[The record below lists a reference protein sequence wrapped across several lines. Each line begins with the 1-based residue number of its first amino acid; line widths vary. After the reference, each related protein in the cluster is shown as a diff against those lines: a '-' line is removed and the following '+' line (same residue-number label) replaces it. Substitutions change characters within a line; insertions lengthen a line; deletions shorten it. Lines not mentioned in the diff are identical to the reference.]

1 MKKKILAIIGARS
14 GSKELIN
21 KNIRKLGNKPLMGW
35 IISVAKKSKLINR
48 IIVSTDSVKYATIA
62 NKFGAE
68 TPILRP
74 KQLAKDNS
82 RELDFIKHM
91 LNYLDKKENFKPD
104 IIVRLLATCPF
115 QKPKDIDKLIKLIL
129 NNKYDSAAIVSKARQ
144 HPEKA
149 LKIIGNKNKRLV
161 SYIGN
166 RGIDVGSNNN
176 RQAYYPAYF
185 RANVICCKTNVIYEN
200 NSLTGKKVG
209 FLIISSKYLVDIDN
223 ILDFEFAKFLI
234 KKFKSKL

>member
-1 MKKKILAIIGARS
+1 MKNKILAIIGARS

-21 KNIRKLGNKPLMGW
+21 KNIKKLGNKPLMAW
-35 IISVAKKSKLINR
+35 IIGAAKKSKLINR
-48 IIVSTDSVKYATIA
+48 VIISTDSVKYAKIA

-115 QKPKDIDKLIKLIL
+115 QKPKDIDKLIKFIL
-129 NNKYDSAAIVSKARQ
+129 KKKYDSVVIISRARQ

-149 LKIIGNKNKRLV
+149 LKIVGNKNKRLV
-161 SYIGN
+161 SYINNKGT
-166 RGIDVGSNNN
+166 DVGSNNN
-176 RQAYYPAYF
+176 RQAYTPAYF
-185 RANVICCKTNVIYEN
+185 RANVIACRPDVIKKN
-200 NSLTGKKVG
+200 NSLTSKKVG
-209 FLIISSKYLVDIDN
+209 YLIISQSNAIDIDN
-223 ILDFEFAKFLI
+223 EIDFKIAKYYKTNI
-234 KKFKSKL
+234 

>member
-1 MKKKILAIIGARS
+1 MKNKILAIIGARS
-14 GSKELIN
+14 GSKELIS
-21 KNIRKLGNKPLMGW
+21 KNIKKLGNKPLMAW
-35 IISVAKKSKLINR
+35 IIGAAKKSKLINR
-48 IIVSTDSVKYATIA
+48 VIVSTDSVKYAKIA

-115 QKPKDIDKLIKLIL
+115 QKTKDIDKLIKLIL
-129 NNKYDSAAIVSKARQ
+129 KKKYESAVIISKARQ

-149 LKIIGNKNKRLV
+149 LKIVGNKNKRLV
-161 SYIGN
+161 SYISNKGT
-166 RGIDVGSNNN
+166 DVGSNNN
-176 RQAYYPAYF
+176 RQAYTPAYF
-185 RANVICCKTNVIYEN
+185 RANVIACRPDVIKKN
-200 NSLTGKKVG
+200 NSLTSKKVG
-209 FLIISSKYLVDIDN
+209 YLIISTNNFVDIDSEIDFKIAKYYRTN
-223 ILDFEFAKFLI
+223 I
-234 KKFKSKL
+234 

>member
-1 MKKKILAIIGARS
+1 MKNKILAIIGARS

-21 KNIRKLGNKPLMGW
+21 KNIKKLGNKPLMAW
-35 IISVAKKSKLINR
+35 IIGAAKKSKLINR
-48 IIVSTDSVKYATIA
+48 VIISTDSVKYAKIA

-129 NNKYDSAAIVSKARQ
+129 KKKYDSAVIISRARQ

-149 LKIIGNKNKRLV
+149 LKIFGNKNKRLV
-161 SYIGN
+161 SYINNKGT
-166 RGIDVGSNNN
+166 DVGSNNN
-176 RQAYYPAYF
+176 RQAYAPAYF
-185 RANVICCKTNVIYEN
+185 RANVIACRPEVIKKY
-200 NSLTGKKVG
+200 NSLTDKNVG
-209 FLIISSKYLVDIDN
+209 YLIISSNNFVDIDSEIDFKIANYYRTN
-223 ILDFEFAKFLI
+223 I
-234 KKFKSKL
+234 

>member
-1 MKKKILAIIGARS
+1 MKNKILAIIGARS

-21 KNIRKLGNKPLMGW
+21 KNIKKLGNKPLMAW
-35 IISVAKKSKLINR
+35 IIGAAKKSKLINR
-48 IIVSTDSVKYATIA
+48 VIISTDSVKYAKIA

-129 NNKYDSAAIVSKARQ
+129 KKKYDSAVIISRARQ

-149 LKIIGNKNKRLV
+149 LKIVGNKNKRLV
-161 SYIGN
+161 SYINNKGT
-166 RGIDVGSNNN
+166 DVGSNNN
-176 RQAYYPAYF
+176 RQAYTPAYF
-185 RANVICCKTNVIYEN
+185 RANVIACRPDVIKKN
-200 NSLTGKKVG
+200 NSLTSKKVG
-209 FLIISSKYLVDIDN
+209 YLIISQSNAIDIDN
-223 ILDFEFAKFLI
+223 EIDFKIAKYYKTNI
-234 KKFKSKL
+234 

>member
-1 MKKKILAIIGARS
+1 MKNKILAIIGARS

-21 KNIRKLGNKPLMGW
+21 KNIKKLGNKPLMAW
-35 IISVAKKSKLINR
+35 IIGAAKKSKLINR
-48 IIVSTDSVKYATIA
+48 VIVSTDSVKYAKIA

-115 QKPKDIDKLIKLIL
+115 QKTKDIDKLIKLIL
-129 NNKYDSAAIVSKARQ
+129 KKKYESAVIISKARQ

-149 LKIIGNKNKRLV
+149 LKIVGNKNKRLV
-161 SYIGN
+161 SYISNKGT
-166 RGIDVGSNNN
+166 DVGSNNN
-176 RQAYYPAYF
+176 RQAYTPAYF
-185 RANVICCKTNVIYEN
+185 RANVIACRPDVIKKN
-200 NSLTGKKVG
+200 NSLTSKKVG
-209 FLIISSKYLVDIDN
+209 YLIISTNNFVDIDSEIDFKIAKYYRTN
-223 ILDFEFAKFLI
+223 I
-234 KKFKSKL
+234 